1 MLTNLQYTGDV
12 TVYGL
17 KNRKKIK
24 LVEKHNAGTQNLF
37 KYFAQCLA
45 GVNVQAYMP
54 SKVAISATKAGKT
67 TQIAIMPITGI
78 AYRQRGETW
87 ETTLTVTFP
96 YNEAYTN
103 DTSLSLSLKNPID
116 EELATLDIGE
126 VTISSGMELLVN
138 WIMYVENSV
147 KQEVTK

>member
-24 LVEKHNAGTQNLF
+24 LVEKHNAGTKNLF

-54 SKVAISATKAGKT
+54 SKVAIGDET

-87 ETTLTVTFP
+87 ETTLTATFP

-103 DTSLSLSLKNPID
+103 GASLSLSLKNPID

-126 VTISSGMELLVN
+126 VPISSGMELLVN
-138 WIMYVENSV
+138 WIMYVENPI

>member
-17 KNRKKIK
+17 KGRKKIK

-54 SKVAISATKAGKT
+54 SKVAVSVNN

-78 AYRQRGETW
+78 AYRQRGGTW

-96 YNEAYTN
+96 YNEAYTKG
-103 DTSLSLSLKNPID
+103 SLSLSLKNPID
-116 EELATLDIGE
+116 EELATLDIGT

-138 WIMYVENSV
+138 WIMYVENAQ
-147 KQEVTK
+147 KEVTK

>member
-12 TVYGL
+12 AVYGL

-54 SKVAISATKAGKT
+54 SKVAVSVTKDNET

-78 AYRQRGETW
+78 AYRQRGGTW

-96 YNEAYTN
+96 YNEAYAN
-103 DTSLSLSLKNPID
+103 EASLSLSLQNPID
-116 EELATLDIGE
+116 EELATLDIGA

-138 WIMYVENSV
+138 WIMYVENAP
-147 KQEVTK
+147 KEVTK

>member
-12 TVYGL
+12 AVYGL

-24 LVEKHNAGTQNLF
+24 LVEKHNAGTKNLF

-54 SKVAISATKAGKT
+54 SKVAIGDKT

-87 ETTLTVTFP
+87 ETTLTATFP

-103 DTSLSLSLKNPID
+103 GASLSLSLKNPID

-138 WIMYVENSV
+138 WIMYVENP
-147 KQEVTK
+147 

>member
-17 KNRKKIK
+17 KDRKKIK

-54 SKVAISATKAGKT
+54 SKVAVSVNK

-78 AYRQRGETW
+78 AYRQRGGTW

-103 DTSLSLSLKNPID
+103 GASLSLSLKNPID
-116 EELATLDIGE
+116 EELATLDIGT

-138 WIMYVENSV
+138 WIMYVENAP
-147 KQEVTK
+147 KEVTK

>member
-17 KNRKKIK
+17 KDRKKIK

-54 SKVAISATKAGKT
+54 SKVAIGDKT

-103 DTSLSLSLKNPID
+103 AESLSLSLKNPID
-116 EELATLDIGE
+116 EELATLDIGK
-126 VTISSGMELLVN
+126 VTISSGMELLIN
-138 WIMYVENSV
+138 WIMYVENPI